1 MDNSIKIV
9 TSRHENF
16 AVGGAS
22 GRFFGKTLDAAWT
35 PREKWLTIN
44 DFLAIA
50 AQGYDQIRLPVDK
63 KVLWRQDGS
72 RDEEAFAT
80 IGSIASH
87 ARTAG
92 LDVRVEVCG
101 ENGGGDEVWKTKT
114 LLKSVVD
121 EGNSGD
127 APQKTDDDFFGL
139 RGFFRHAFA

>member
-1 MDNSIKIV
+1 MDNSTKIV

-16 AVGGAS
+16 AVGGTS

-63 KVLWRQDGS
+63 KVLWKSDGS

-92 LDVRVEVCG
+92 LGVRVEVCG
-101 ENGGGDEVWKTKT
+101 ENDGGEVWKTKT
-114 LLKSVVD
+114 ELKSVVD
-121 EGNSGD
+121 DGSPIG
-127 APQKTDDDFFGL
+127 ASQKTDDDFFGL